1 MKGLKGRFYI
11 VADQSLFSAKEGEA
25 VILQPSQDAVELSCI
40 EIVWFKYIDKDT
52 SVNIARS
59 NQNEVLYF
67 GEYCSDRS
75 SQCKR
80 SRKVDLN
87 EITGK
92 LTIYELQITDDHDY
106 YYLCNITGHS
116 PKYELIKLEVY
127 GKCIMVISNG
137 LLIIFIPPSWGF
149 LKIVDEFQ

>member
-1 MKGLKGRFYI
+1 MKETNLHFNV
-11 VADQSLFSAKEGEA
+11 VADQILFSANEGEA

-52 SVNIARS
+52 SVDIARS
-59 NQNEVLYF
+59 NKNEVLYF
-67 GEYCSDRS
+67 GEYCWDNS

-80 SRKVDLN
+80 SSKVDLN

-92 LTIYELQITDDHDY
+92 LTIHELQIADDHDY
-106 YYLCNITGHS
+106 YYLCNITGQA

-127 GKCIMVISNG
+127 GTSTFFTMQVFRSFCLRCLSVR
-137 LLIIFIPPSWGF
+137 L
-149 LKIVDEFQ
+149 